1 MPVIVHSTQSS
12 YNLVHLHLE
21 IYPFRAKWIPLCLC
35 LRYVIIF
42 TIFSCSVFVLLLA
55 RCFLRESFI
64 INLIVSYVDLTEEQ
78 VF

>member
-35 LRYVIIF
+35 LRYVIL
-42 TIFSCSVFVLLLA
+42 FSCSVFVLLLA
-55 RCFLRESFI
+55 RCFFRESFI
-64 INLIVSYVDLTEEQ
+64 ISLIVSYVDLTEEQ